1 MIHLFD
7 SSIISFVD
15 TWPDSL
21 AGFMHALSFV
31 GQPAITIMVLLLIGA
46 YGLYKRKYFFV
57 NAALA
62 ALAAL
67 IVFAINSVIKL
78 VVHRQRPPLYIAP
91 DNLFYSY
98 SFPSGHSAGTV
109 LAYGLLAYVLCRRFS
124 NIYARIAVIAGTVVL
139 AFGVGISRI
148 YLGDHYPTDV
158 LAGWAVGTVGLAVIL
173 WKIK

>member
-1 MIHLFD
+1 MIHQFD
-7 SSIISFVD
+7 SAIISFVD
-15 TWPDSL
+15 SWPDSF
-21 AGFMHALSFV
+21 AGLMHAFSFV
-31 GQPAITIMVLLLIGA
+31 GQPEITITILLAVGA

-57 NAALA
+57 NASLI
-62 ALAAL
+62 AL

-78 VVHRQRPPLYIAP
+78 VIHRQRPPLYIAP

-109 LAYGLLAYVLCRRFS
+109 LAYGLLAYILCRKFS
-124 NIYARIAVIAGTVVL
+124 NAYARIAIVAGTIIL
-139 AFGVGISRI
+139 AFGVGLSRI

-158 LAGWAVGTVGLAVIL
+158 LAGWVVGAAGLAVIL

>member
-1 MIHLFD
+1 MIHQFD
-7 SSIISFVD
+7 SAIISFVD
-15 TWPDSL
+15 SWPDSF
-21 AGFMHALSFV
+21 AGLMHMLSFV
-31 GQPAITIMVLLLIGA
+31 GQPAITITILLLIGA

-57 NAALA
+57 NSSF
-62 ALAAL
+62 AAL

-91 DNLFYSY
+91 DNLLYSY

-109 LAYGLLAYVLCRRFS
+109 LAYGLLAYILCRKFS
-124 NIYARIAVIAGTVVL
+124 NIYARIAVIAGTIIL
-139 AFGVGISRI
+139 AFGVGLSRI

-158 LAGWAVGTVGLAVIL
+158 LAGWAIGAAGLAVIL

>member
-1 MIHLFD
+1 MIHQFD
-7 SSIISFVD
+7 SGIISFVD
-15 TWPDSL
+15 SWPDSF
-21 AGFMHALSFV
+21 AGFMHALSFI
-31 GQPAITIMVLLLIGA
+31 GQPAITITILLAVGA

-57 NAALA
+57 NASLV
-62 ALAAL
+62 AL

-109 LAYGLLAYVLCRRFS
+109 LAYGLLAYILCRKFS
-124 NIYARIAVIAGTVVL
+124 NMYARIAIVAGTTIL

-158 LAGWAVGTVGLAVIL
+158 LAGWAVGAAGLAVIL